1 MDTIGLRAVPGVQA
15 DPVLSG
21 VLGRLLRRRA
31 LRDEGRVACH
41 WAGAHSSDLPQLVQA
56 ALSVRV
62 RHVPVRPVMTSPA
75 LVSSFAEDVRRGLRQ
90 TPRQLPSQYL
100 YDVLGSSLFDAICE
114 LPWYG
119 ITRAEIRLL
128 EQHRDEIFALL
139 GGLKR
144 IVELGPGDG
153 RKLRIL
159 LEGTSDPLTAHLV
172 DVSAGALERA
182 AHTLADA
189 LHVDVITHEASFE
202 AGLDTISRSS
212 RMASPDEPP
221 GDESVRNR
229 TLVLF
234 LGSNIGN
241 FNRVE
246 SAALLERISRTLSPG
261 DALLL
266 GADLVK
272 PERDFLFAYDDP
284 LGVSAAFNLNVL
296 LRINRELGG
305 NFDLRAFRHHAAW
318 NAACSR
324 MEMFL
329 LSTKA
334 QQVRIDAVDLDLDL
348 EDGEAIW
355 TESSYKYTTEGLI
368 AQLEHAGFEPVAQWI
383 DRNDAFALT
392 LARAV

>member
-1 MDTIGLRAVPGVQA
+1 
-15 DPVLSG
+15 
-21 VLGRLLRRRA
+21 
-31 LRDEGRVACH
+31 
-41 WAGAHSSDLPQLVQA
+41 
-56 ALSVRV
+56 
-62 RHVPVRPVMTSPA
+62 MTSPT

-128 EQHRDEIFALL
+128 ESHRDEIFALL

-159 LEGTSDPLTAHLV
+159 LEGTSDPMTAHLV

-189 LHVDVITHEASFE
+189 LHVDVVTHEASFE
-202 AGLDTISRSS
+202 AGLESIAR
-212 RMASPDEPP
+212 
-221 GDESVRNR
+221 GDR

-241 FNRVE
+241 FDRVE
-246 SAALLERISRTLSPG
+246 SAALLGRISRTLSPG

-324 MEMFL
+324 MEMSL

-334 QQVRIDAVDLDLDL
+334 QRVRIDAIDLDVDL

-355 TESSYKYTTEGLI
+355 TESSYKYTAEGLI
-368 AQLEHAGFEPVAQWI
+368 FQLEHAGFEPVAQWI
-383 DRNDAFALT
+383 DKRDAFALT
-392 LARAV
+392 LARTV